1 MKRYQLVLLS
11 FALGIFTT
19 TYLGIH
25 FLGKINDIVSNFRET
40 SVSVEYNTV
49 KIFLSNKIKD
59 PDTLY
64 CDMTYPVERA
74 VSRLSDNQKSSLGE
88 YTYLALAELL
98 KGPIGNEQEN
108 GYFSSINEGTKIQQ
122 IIIESGVARVDF
134 SQKFSEGVAGSCKVH
149 PALKNQNELCQRQ
162 LDFKCGVQAIR
173 SQITETLKQFPEIK
187 EVVISVNG
195 ESEKILQP

>member
-11 FALGIFTT
+11 FALGIFTA

-40 SVSVEYNTV
+40 SVSVEYKTV
-49 KIFLSNKIKD
+49 QVFLSNKVKD
-59 PDTLY
+59 PDTLH

-74 VSRLSDNQKSSLGE
+74 VSRLSDNRKIHLGE
-88 YTYLALAELL
+88 YVYLALVELL
-98 KGPIGNEQEN
+98 KGPIGSEKEN

-134 SQKFSEGVAGSCKVH
+134 SALGGSASGGNQLIAGSCK
-149 PALKNQNELCQRQ
+149 
-162 LDFKCGVQAIR
+162 VQAIR

-187 EVVISVNG
+187 EVIISVDG
-195 ESEKILQP
+195 ELETTLQP

>member
-11 FALGIFTT
+11 FALGIFTA

-25 FLGKINDIVSNFRET
+25 FLGKINDIVANFRET
-40 SVSVEYNTV
+40 SVSVEYKTIQV
-49 KIFLSNKIKD
+49 FLSNKVKD

-74 VSRLSDNQKSSLGE
+74 VSRLSDNRKSYLGE
-88 YTYLALAELL
+88 YTYLALSELL
-98 KGPIGNEQEN
+98 KGPIGSEKEN

-134 SQKFSEGVAGSCKVH
+134 SQELSNGVAGSCK
-149 PALKNQNELCQRQ
+149 
-162 LDFKCGVQAIR
+162 VQAIR

-195 ESEKILQP
+195 ESEEILQP